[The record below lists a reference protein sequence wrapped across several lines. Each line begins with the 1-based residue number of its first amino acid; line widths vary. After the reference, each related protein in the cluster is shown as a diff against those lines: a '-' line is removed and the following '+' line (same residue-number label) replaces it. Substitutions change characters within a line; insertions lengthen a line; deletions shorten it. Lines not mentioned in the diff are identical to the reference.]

1 MYSAVENDTQC
12 VPVCN
17 RWRLKA
23 EYHVE
28 RSGNSMPR
36 GRILELKNNYG
47 IIDTDAYK
55 VEHEWIPYRIEKS
68 MLEEK
73 EGKQYIKYTDEVE
86 FSLSQSQGVRD
97 RDIKEATDIRFIG
110 DEWKYQERI
119 IENNAIQ
126 NIRKRLSEYNFYY
139 PILDDKEF
147 VDWLEGNNFQPRML
161 EYLSPGI
168 FTCKEIIKMQAGKH
182 VDLDCIDAKFKIGL
196 LFVIDRID
204 IEFRK
209 NILSWITGIENA
221 YKTYFNRIRIA
232 DDGYDVGAE
241 VISEW
246 VAKKPKIAK
255 LIKRARDK
263 RRYRGSS
270 DEFDY
275 LTDENAVPLLDLM
288 EQLELN
294 ELSELITIFCDVYS
308 RKDSIPDILHKMK
321 ECIGFISDLCAI
333 RNAAAHGRSILPT
346 FMDPDYNGNWDLEF
360 DNVEGRCSVEKWILY
375 DLLKKKWERM
385 GLGDYSKQIV
395 NTLYGNPLR
404 RAWIEL
410 NYIYFYIIRE
420 IEKMS
425 FKLFV
430 TEAEWFLSKEE
441 DIRQQ
446 MSGVNLCSLRLSDMG
461 NTTLGVTAPP
471 YDEIAQEAFSVWELF
486 EGKYR

>member
-1 MYSAVENDTQC
+1 
-12 VPVCN
+12 
-17 RWRLKA
+17 
-23 EYHVE
+23 
-28 RSGNSMPR
+28 MPR
-36 GRILELKNNYG
+36 GSILELKNNYG

-55 VEHEWIPYRIEKS
+55 FEHEWIPFSIEKS

-73 EGKQYIKYTDEVE
+73 EGKQYIKYTDQVE
-86 FSLSQSQGVRD
+86 FSLSRSQGVRD
-97 RDIKEATDIRFIG
+97 HDIKEATDIRFIG

-119 IENNAIQ
+119 IDNNSIE

-139 PILDDKEF
+139 PVLDDKEF

-168 FTCKEIIKMQAGKH
+168 FTCKEIIKMQVGKH
-182 VDLDCIDAKFKIGL
+182 IDLDCIDSKFKIGL

-209 NILSWITGIENA
+209 NILAWITGIENA

-232 DDGYDVGAE
+232 DDGYDVGTE

-246 VAKKPKIAK
+246 GAKKPKIAK

-263 RRYRGSS
+263 RRYRSTS

-294 ELSELITIFCDVYS
+294 ELSELITIFYDVYS

-321 ECIGFISDLCAI
+321 ECIGFINDLCAI
-333 RNAAAHGRSILPT
+333 RNAAAHGRSILPS

-360 DNVEGRCSVEKWILY
+360 DNVEGRCSVEKWMLY
-375 DLLKKKWERM
+375 DWLKKKWERM
-385 GLGDYSKQIV
+385 GLEDYSKQIV

-410 NYIYFYIIRE
+410 NYIYFYIIQG

-446 MSGVNLCSLRLSDMG
+446 MRGVNLCNLRLSDMG
-461 NTTLGVTAPP
+461 NTTLGITVPP
-471 YDEIAQEAFSVWELF
+471 HDEIAQEAFSVWELF
-486 EGKYR
+486 EGKYQ

>member
-1 MYSAVENDTQC
+1 
-12 VPVCN
+12 
-17 RWRLKA
+17 
-23 EYHVE
+23 
-28 RSGNSMPR
+28 MPR

-55 VEHEWIPYRIEKS
+55 VEHEWIPFRIEKS

-110 DEWKYQERI
+110 NEWKYQERI

-139 PILDDKEF
+139 PVLDDKEF

-182 VDLDCIDAKFKIGL
+182 IDLDCIDAKFKIGL
-196 LFVIDRID
+196 LLVIDRID

-232 DDGYDVGAE
+232 DDGHDVGAE

-294 ELSELITIFCDVYS
+294 ELSELIAIFYDVYS

-360 DNVEGRCSVEKWILY
+360 DNVEGRCSVGKWILY

-430 TEAEWFLSKEE
+430 TEEEWFLSKEE

-461 NTTLGVTAPP
+461 NTSLGVTAPP

>member
-1 MYSAVENDTQC
+1 
-12 VPVCN
+12 
-17 RWRLKA
+17 
-23 EYHVE
+23 
-28 RSGNSMPR
+28 MPR

-55 VEHEWIPYRIEKS
+55 VEHEWITFRIEKS

-126 NIRKRLSEYNFYY
+126 NIKKRLSEYNFYY
-139 PILDDKEF
+139 PVLDDKEF

-182 VDLDCIDAKFKIGL
+182 IDLDCIDAKFKIGL

-232 DDGYDVGAE
+232 DDGHDVGAE

-294 ELSELITIFCDVYS
+294 ELSELITIFYDVYS

>member
-1 MYSAVENDTQC
+1 MWKGV
-12 VPVCN
+12 
-17 RWRLKA
+17 
-23 EYHVE
+23 
-28 RSGNSMPR
+28 
-36 GRILELKNNYG
+36 G
-47 IIDTDAYK
+47 I
-55 VEHEWIPYRIEKS
+55 
-68 MLEEK
+68 
-73 EGKQYIKYTDEVE
+73 
-86 FSLSQSQGVRD
+86 
-97 RDIKEATDIRFIG
+97 
-110 DEWKYQERI
+110 
-119 IENNAIQ
+119 
-126 NIRKRLSEYNFYY
+126 
-139 PILDDKEF
+139 
-147 VDWLEGNNFQPRML
+147 
-161 EYLSPGI
+161 
-168 FTCKEIIKMQAGKH
+168 
-182 VDLDCIDAKFKIGL
+182 
-196 LFVIDRID
+196 
-204 IEFRK
+204 
-209 NILSWITGIENA
+209 
-221 YKTYFNRIRIA
+221 
-232 DDGYDVGAE
+232 
-241 VISEW
+241 
-246 VAKKPKIAK
+246 AKKPKIAK

-294 ELSELITIFCDVYS
+294 ELSELITIFYDVCS

>member
-55 VEHEWIPYRIEKS
+55 VEHEWIPFRIEKS

-139 PILDDKEF
+139 PVLDDKEF
-147 VDWLEGNNFQPRML
+147 VDWLEANNFQPRML

-182 VDLDCIDAKFKIGL
+182 IDLDCIDAKFKIGL

-209 NILSWITGIENA
+209 NILLWITGIENA

-232 DDGYDVGAE
+232 DDGHDVGAE

-246 VAKKPKIAK
+246 VAKKPKIEK

-263 RRYRGSS
+263 RSYRGSS

-275 LTDENAVPLLDLM
+275 LTDGNAVPLLDLM
-288 EQLELN
+288 EQL
-294 ELSELITIFCDVYS
+294 
-308 RKDSIPDILHKMK
+308 
-321 ECIGFISDLCAI
+321 
-333 RNAAAHGRSILPT
+333 
-346 FMDPDYNGNWDLEF
+346 
-360 DNVEGRCSVEKWILY
+360 
-375 DLLKKKWERM
+375 
-385 GLGDYSKQIV
+385 
-395 NTLYGNPLR
+395 
-404 RAWIEL
+404 EL

>member
-1 MYSAVENDTQC
+1 MSEILPRGTELYRVRKMEIQSASHLNSLDMYKELSPAPPQFATNNRMSPAGISYLYVATQPQTAYLECRLHDGDCAVQAKFITKKNLNILDLSQEVDFNISNSIFSVDYNSDVLWINDFLNQFEDEISIGYGTSAKENTLAVMSWSEMESHIRVMVEN
-12 VPVCN
+12 
-17 RWRLKA
+17 
-23 EYHVE
+23 
-28 RSGNSMPR
+28 G
-36 GRILELKNNYG
+36 
-47 IIDTDAYK
+47 
-55 VEHEWIPYRIEKS
+55 
-68 MLEEK
+68 
-73 EGKQYIKYTDEVE
+73 
-86 FSLSQSQGVRD
+86 
-97 RDIKEATDIRFIG
+97 
-110 DEWKYQERI
+110 
-119 IENNAIQ
+119 
-126 NIRKRLSEYNFYY
+126 
-139 PILDDKEF
+139 
-147 VDWLEGNNFQPRML
+147 
-161 EYLSPGI
+161 
-168 FTCKEIIKMQAGKH
+168 
-182 VDLDCIDAKFKIGL
+182 
-196 LFVIDRID
+196 
-204 IEFRK
+204 
-209 NILSWITGIENA
+209 
-221 YKTYFNRIRIA
+221 TYMSRIRIA
-232 DDGYDVGAE
+232 DDGHDVGAE

-294 ELSELITIFCDVYS
+294 ELSELITIFYDVYS

-375 DLLKKKWERM
+375 DLLKKKWERV
-385 GLGDYSKQIV
+385 GLVDYSKQIV